1 LFGLGVASK
10 WIVIYHGVG
19 LAGLY
24 CWMLWRQAKVNS
36 TLAYNNGNI
45 SSGYSKWLI
54 QTLAVSVIA
63 FVVIP
68 VLIYTA
74 SYIPLMKATGQ
85 GISGMLA
92 NQTGMWDYHS
102 KMSSTHPSSS
112 PWYTWPIMSM
122 PVWYY
127 SGGEW
132 TGPAKVSTI
141 MAFGNPLVWYL
152 GTIAF
157 VCALVWRLVLVTS
170 KETTQKYHVTESQT
184 FVLGFILICGFT
196 QFLPWAIIPRKLVFI
211 YHFFASVPF
220 IILALVW
227 GLQRLEIYNPARV
240 WIRYL
245 PWGLVAIATVLFIA
259 YFPVISGLPVPRAW
273 PEFINYGPVDLFF

>member
-1 LFGLGVASK
+1 
-10 WIVIYHGVG
+10 
-19 LAGLY
+19 
-24 CWMLWRQAKVNS
+24 
-36 TLAYNNGNI
+36 
-45 SSGYSKWLI
+45 
-54 QTLAVSVIA
+54 
-63 FVVIP
+63 
-68 VLIYTA
+68 
-74 SYIPLMKATGQ
+74 
-85 GISGMLA
+85 MLA
-92 NQTGMWDYHS
+92 NQASMWDYHS
-102 KMSSTHPSSS
+102 NMKSTHPSSS

-157 VCALVWRLVLVTS
+157 VLAFGWRLILVKS
-170 KETTQKYHVTESQT
+170 KKIVQKFQVTENQT
-184 FVLGFILICGFT
+184 LILGFILICGLT
-196 QFLPWAIIPRKLVFI
+196 QFLPWALIPRKLVFI

-227 GLQRLEIYNPARV
+227 GLQRLEIYNPTRV

-245 PWGLVAIATVLFIA
+245 PWSLVAIAAVLFIA

-273 PEFINYGPVDLFF
+273 PELINYGPVDLFF